1 MITGTVTDDGI
12 PIIILPRAGQLWQAI
27 IDTGFNRDVELPEGL
42 RSDAVNVQYIG
53 RMTALLASGQ
63 HSEEDLYAVDFPFDG
78 RLMQAEATFV
88 SGQEILIGTNLLRSY
103 RLEIHFPARTVLL
116 EPVA

>member
-12 PIIILPRAGQLWQAI
+12 PIVMLPIAGQLWQAI
-27 IDTGFNRDVELPEGL
+27 IDTGFNGDLELREGL
-42 RSDAVNVQYIG
+42 QSSVHAQYIG

-78 RLMQAEATFV
+78 RLVQAEATFV
-88 SGQEILIGTNLLRSY
+88 PGQEILIGTSLLRSY